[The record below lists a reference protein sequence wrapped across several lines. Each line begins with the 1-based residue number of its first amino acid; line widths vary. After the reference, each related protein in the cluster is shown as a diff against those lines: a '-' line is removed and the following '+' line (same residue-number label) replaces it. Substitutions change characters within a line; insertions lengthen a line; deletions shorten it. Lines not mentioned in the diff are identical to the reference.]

1 MFINSLSPVRPSTA
15 SWSFVKPFDCTC
27 SCASFDYISRTWSHL
42 RRRWPI
48 ASVAKLLED
57 RAEKFGVRSSC
68 GEQKKGKGNFG
79 HMLKQP
85 CMHVKRRKPSSKYF
99 SLLFYYFF
107 IFVYSKMSLNR
118 SDYFLVPSVYIR
130 HQVDELLYTFFIFRL
145 LPAHYSL
152 KISKNSFSHSISS
165 FLLCF
170 YSRIHFLI
178 SREREI
184 C

>member
-1 MFINSLSPVRPSTA
+1 MELRETFRLHLQLCKLRLYKSNMKSFTTTLTNRKRCEIVRGPSRKI
-15 SWSFVKPFDCTC
+15 W
-27 SCASFDYISRTWSHL
+27 CAIELWR
-42 RRRWPI
+42 
-48 ASVAKLLED
+48 AK
-57 RAEKFGVRSSC
+57 
-68 GEQKKGKGNFG
+68 KKGKGNFG

-118 SDYFLVPSVYIR
+118 SDYFFVPSVYIR
-130 HQVDELLYTFFIFRL
+130 HQVDELLYTFFFIFRL